1 MNFKRDIKIWLVLDS
16 RGFGGIESHVE
27 QLALGL
33 KNAHADV
40 TVVFLN
46 QYGPHPLHR
55 RLVYSNL
62 NCQILD
68 GRISSFWERIK
79 NEKPDII
86 HTHGYKAG
94 IISRPLARFMNI
106 ACVSTYHSGEEKKGV
121 LRLYDFID
129 RYTAFLAKHVYA
141 VSASILKALPTSSAS
156 LSNNFIEKTQHHP
169 TKGEQIAF
177 VGRLCKEKAPERFI
191 LLARHFPHLDFH
203 FYGDGPKRAELEKK
217 APNNVLF
224 HGSQEDMKNI
234 WPKIGLLVIP
244 SRAEGLPMAALEAM
258 GHGICLAAFNIGAL
272 NSLIEH
278 GENGWILPEGDMQ
291 GLVQI
296 VREWRESDTCRRNR
310 LGANAIKTIEARYCA
325 KKILPK
331 WLQEYASFTQ

>member
-1 MNFKRDIKIWLVLDS
+1 MNRNTDIKIWLVLDS

-40 TVVFLN
+40 SVVFLN
-46 QYGPHPLHR
+46 KYGPHPLHR

-68 GRISSFWERIK
+68 GRISSFWHLIK

-94 IISRPLARFMNI
+94 IISRPLARLMKI
-106 ACVSTYHSGEEKKGV
+106 ACVSTYHSGEEKRGR
-121 LRLYDFID
+121 LRFYDLID

-156 LSNNFIEKTQHHP
+156 LSNNFIERTQVQP

-177 VGRLCKEKAPERFI
+177 VGRFCKEKAPERFI

-203 FYGDGPKRAELEKK
+203 FYGDGPQRVELEKK
-217 APNNVLF
+217 APSNVIF
-224 HGSQEDMKNI
+224 HGSQESMKNI
-234 WPKIGLLVIP
+234 WPQIGLLVIP

-258 GHGICLAAFNIGAL
+258 GHGICVAAFNVGAL
-272 NSLIEH
+272 NSLIEN
-278 GENGWILPEGDMQ
+278 EKNGWILPQGDIQ
-291 GLVQI
+291 GLVKI
-296 VREWRESDTCRRNR
+296 VREWREYDTCRRNR
-310 LGANAIKTIEARYCA
+310 IGENAIKTIESRYCA

-331 WLQEYASFTQ
+331 WLQEYSELSQ